1 MGRAA
6 GAPPMGT
13 GISAADL
20 EARLSSG
27 DGTIVLDTR
36 PPAEY
41 AAGHVAGA
49 ASARCGS
56 MQQKQVIMA
65 KIPRG
70 TRLVLVDADGA
81 AAAQNAAMMASM
93 GHDARHLEGGMAAW
107 AGPTAA
113 GGQAPLVSGGELW
126 GSLGG
131 GGTYLLDVR
140 EPEEY
145 AAHRIEGAVN
155 VPLARLFEGGACDAI
170 PRGKRVVTIC
180 SHGNRSMVATFALAR
195 AGIESSSLDGGMA
208 GWSQILVPK
217 EIEKDG
223 ETRVIQV
230 EKVGKGCLSYI
241 VARGGKGVVI
251 DAVHPVAEYARIA
264 EAEGVEITAVADTH
278 CHADHVSASRELAA
292 STGAALRLSAAEAYD
307 LECERIADG
316 GAIPL
321 GDSEVRAVH
330 TPGHTPGSMAYVIG
344 GLAFCGDTAFAGG
357 VGRPDLHEDAAK
369 AAGDL
374 HDTLHGRI
382 GAMDG
387 ATRLLPAHRAEGAA
401 PSPDGSYGTTVG
413 ELRAGA
419 LYGAGREAFVRDVTA
434 SIPEKPPNHAMIV
447 RFNRGSMPLN
457 PAMIPDLEA
466 GPNRCAVAAP

>member
-1 MGRAA
+1 MGRRAR
-6 GAPPMGT
+6 APQMGT

-20 EARLSSG
+20 EARLASG
-27 DGTIVLDTR
+27 DGTIVLDMR
-36 PPAEY
+36 PAADY

-70 TRLVLVDADGA
+70 TRLVLIDADGIA
-81 AAAQNAAMMASM
+81 ASQNAEMMASM
-93 GHDARHLEGGMAAW
+93 GHDARHLEGGMASW
-107 AGPTAA
+107 GGPVAS
-113 GGQAPLVSGGELW
+113 GGPDPLVSGGDLW
-126 GSLGG
+126 GSLGDDSV
-131 GGTYLLDVR
+131 YLLDVR

-145 AAHRIEGAVN
+145 AAHRIGGAVN
-155 VPLARLFEGGACDAI
+155 VPLARLFEKGACDSI
-170 PRGKRVVTIC
+170 PRGKRIVTIC
-180 SHGNRSMVATFALAR
+180 SHGNRSMIATFALAR
-195 AGIESSSLDGGMA
+195 NGIESSSLDGGMA
-208 GWSQILVPK
+208 GWSQVLVPK
-217 EIEKDG
+217 ELESDG

-241 VARGGKGVVI
+241 VARGGKAAVI
-251 DAVHPVAEYARIA
+251 DAVHPAAEYARIA
-264 EAEGVEITAVADTH
+264 AAEGLEITTVADTH

-292 STGAALRLSAAEAYD
+292 ATGAALRMSAAEDYD
-307 LECERIADG
+307 IKCERIADG
-316 GAIPL
+316 GAMPL
-321 GDSEVRAVH
+321 GDSEIRAVH
-330 TPGHTPGSMAYVIG
+330 APGHTPGSMAYAIG

-374 HDTLHGRI
+374 HDTLHGKI
-382 GAMDG
+382 GEMDG

-401 PSPDGSYGTTVG
+401 PAPDGSYGTTVG
-413 ELRAGA
+413 ALRASA
-419 LYGAGREAFVRDVTA
+419 LYGADRESFVRDVTG